1 MHLQPAFEAA
11 EHTERK
17 SDTRRGWSIEELR
30 ERLGV
35 TAPASEAEEK
45 RPARRREQE
54 PEAPAR
60 RPRIVKRTVAYAM
73 A

>member
-1 MHLQPAFEAA
+1 MYLQPAFEAA

-35 TAPASEAEEK
+35 TAPASETEEK
-45 RPARRREQE
+45 RPQRRREQE
-54 PEAPAR
+54 PAEPAK
-60 RPRIVKRTVAYAM
+60 RPRIVKRRMAYAM

>member
-1 MHLQPAFEAA
+1 MYLQPAFEAA

-35 TAPASEAEEK
+35 TAPADGTSEK
-45 RPARRREQE
+45 RKTSEPAG
-54 PEAPAR
+54 
-60 RPRIVKRTVAYAM
+60 RPRIVKRGMEQAA